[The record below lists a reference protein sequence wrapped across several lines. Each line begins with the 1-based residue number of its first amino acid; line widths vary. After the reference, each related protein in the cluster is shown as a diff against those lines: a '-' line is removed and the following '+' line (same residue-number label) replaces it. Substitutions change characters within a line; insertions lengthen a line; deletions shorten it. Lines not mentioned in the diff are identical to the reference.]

1 MDLSQA
7 YLQLQL
13 DEESAT
19 YVTINTDQG
28 FYRFKRLPFGLASAP
43 AMFRKLM
50 DTVLQGLQG
59 VICYIDDILISTSD
73 ESSHLEVLEEVL
85 IRLEKHGFRLKE
97 KCQFLM
103 SSTEYLEHQVDATGI
118 RTTPDKVDTVI
129 EAPPPQ
135 RIPLSSAHFWDW

>member
-1 MDLSQA
+1 MTVNQALAVDQYPLPKPEELLPHSPGGKVFSKLDLSQA

-19 YVTINTDQG
+19 YVTINTNQG

-85 IRLEKHGFRLKE
+85 IRLEKHGFCLKE
-97 KCQFLM
+97 KCQFL
-103 SSTEYLEHQVDATGI
+103 T
-118 RTTPDKVDTVI
+118 
-129 EAPPPQ
+129 
-135 RIPLSSAHFWDW
+135 